1 MEKNNEKTVYL
12 LIRTDGYSIDSEK
25 FSSMERAKEVMK
37 EEYEEN
43 IPSDVYWHDNSA
55 QKKKSYLAF
64 NDAILY
70 TGFYVFVWRIVAIS
84 L

>member
-1 MEKNNEKTVYL
+1 MEKNNEKIVYL
-12 LIRTDGYSIDSEK
+12 LIRTDGYSIDTER
-25 FSSMERAKEVMK
+25 FSSLERAKEVMK

-43 IPSDVYWHDNSA
+43 IPSDDYWHDNSA
-55 QKKKSYLAF
+55 EKEMSYLDF

-70 TGFYVFVWRIVAIS
+70 TGNDVFVWRIVIIG